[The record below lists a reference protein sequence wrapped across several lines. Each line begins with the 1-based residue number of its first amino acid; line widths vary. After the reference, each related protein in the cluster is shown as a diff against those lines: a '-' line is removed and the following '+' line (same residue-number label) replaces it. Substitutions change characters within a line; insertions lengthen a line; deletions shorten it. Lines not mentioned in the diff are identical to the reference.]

1 MKIFI
6 ISILALFLAGC
17 APALIAGGLIVGSA
31 LTTHHH
37 SYNNYHHYITNLI
50 LNVKN
55 FTPCVLFHLQVA
67 QFVNETIGQGRL
79 RPRLNVVGRYRDHKK
94 LTTFHG
100 KNVLGSPA
108 GP

>member
-37 SYNNYHHYITNLI
+37 SYNNYHHYITKSNPEC
-50 LNVKN
+50 KE
-55 FTPCVLFHLQVA
+55 FHRFKKCEVDT
-67 QFVNETIGQGRL
+67 NE
-79 RPRLNVVGRYRDHKK
+79 
-94 LTTFHG
+94 
-100 KNVLGSPA
+100 
-108 GP
+108 